1 MVKNTS
7 HMYITGPEVIKAVIG
22 EEVTQEQLGGA
33 VAPTLSNPATIVSFI
48 AIFGTLV
55 GAVRTCRR
63 MSWWPACWPARR
75 NSG

>member
-1 MVKNTS
+1 VLTWRICSAEPATS
-7 HMYITGPEVIKAVIG
+7 SRVAPPAPGLAAT
-22 EEVTQEQLGGA
+22 LGGA